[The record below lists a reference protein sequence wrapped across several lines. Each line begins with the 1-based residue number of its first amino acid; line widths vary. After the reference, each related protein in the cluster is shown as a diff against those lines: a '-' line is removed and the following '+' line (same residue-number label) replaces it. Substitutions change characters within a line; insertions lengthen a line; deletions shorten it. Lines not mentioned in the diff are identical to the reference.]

1 MKEKCAG
8 NWPGIGLILMG
19 AVVFL
24 VGLTIV
30 LFKELN
36 IPRYWI
42 PVVIGILLMVAGVI
56 ARKIKSV

>member
-8 NWPGIGLILMG
+8 NWSGMRLILMG

-42 PVVIGILLMVAGVI
+42 PAMIGILLMVAGVI
-56 ARKIKSV
+56 ACRIKSV